1 MQEIETERLR
11 LRMPASSDLDALL
24 PIVGD
29 PEVMKYLGIEAG
41 TTLTRAETETMLGQ
55 MIDAWKRR
63 GWGRWVVMQKDDNKV
78 IGFCGYRLL
87 DNTPELL
94 YVFAKSA
101 WGRGLATE
109 AARATLRYGFEQLQF
124 PRIIAATRHAHT
136 ASISIMRKIGMK
148 YEKDVNLFGV
158 EGVSYVAT
166 LDEFKADGSTYLLSS
181 QAREL

>member
-1 MQEIETERLR
+1 MHEIETERLR
-11 LRMPASSDLDALL
+11 LSMPVSADLDALM
-24 PIVGD
+24 PILGD

-41 TTLTRAETETMLGQ
+41 TTLSREETETMLGQ
-55 MIDAWKRR
+55 MIEAWKRR
-63 GWGRWVVMQKDDNKV
+63 GWGRWVVVQKNDDKV

-109 AARATLRYGFEQLQF
+109 AARATLRYGFEELQF

-136 ASISIMRKIGMK
+136 ASISVMRKIGMK

-166 LDEFKADGSTYLLSS
+166 PDDFQANDSTYVLSS
-181 QAREL
+181 QTPER

>member
-1 MQEIETERLR
+1 
-11 LRMPASSDLDALL
+11 MPASSDLDALM
-24 PIVGD
+24 PILGD

-41 TTLTRAETETMLGQ
+41 TTLTREETETMLGQ
-55 MIDAWKRR
+55 MIEAWKHR
-63 GWGRWVVMQKDDNKV
+63 GWGRWVVVQKDDNKV

-109 AARATLRYGFEQLQF
+109 AARATLRYGFEELQF

-136 ASISIMRKIGMK
+136 ASIRVMKKIGMQ

-158 EGVSYVAT
+158 EGVTYVAT
-166 LDEFKADGSTYLLSS
+166 PDNFQASDSTYLLSK
-181 QAREL
+181 QDR